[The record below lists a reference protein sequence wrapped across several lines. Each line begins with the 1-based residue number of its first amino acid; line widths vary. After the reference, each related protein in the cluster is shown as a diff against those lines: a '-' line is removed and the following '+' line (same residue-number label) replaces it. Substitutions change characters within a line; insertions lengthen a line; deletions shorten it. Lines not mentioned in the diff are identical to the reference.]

1 MKFLKRLVLC
11 IVIILIVAGYTKY
24 VEPKLLMVKKHD
36 ISLKDEGTQNLKV
49 VQFTDTHLGEFF
61 SLEQLEKVV
70 EKINSENPDIV
81 VFTGD
86 LMDNASKYQKV
97 YDIASVL
104 EDINAEIGKYAVY
117 GNRDYGGGAVREYE
131 NIMEEAGFKVL
142 VNSSD
147 DIIFNNKNIKILGA
161 DDALMGSYD
170 YKSTTKNIKN
180 EDVNILITHEP
191 DLIDDFF
198 DYPIDLALT
207 GHSHGG
213 QVYIP
218 LYGPA
223 KKTALAEKYTKGIY
237 NMENERETQL
247 YVNSGIGN
255 TKLPFRLFNIP
266 QIAVFNISV

>member
-1 MKFLKRLVLC
+1 MKFFKRLVLC

-170 YKSTTKNIKN
+170 
-180 EDVNILITHEP
+180 
-191 DLIDDFF
+191 
-198 DYPIDLALT
+198 
-207 GHSHGG
+207 
-213 QVYIP
+213 
-218 LYGPA
+218 
-223 KKTALAEKYTKGIY
+223 
-237 NMENERETQL
+237 
-247 YVNSGIGN
+247 
-255 TKLPFRLFNIP
+255 
-266 QIAVFNISV
+266 